1 MKAIKI
7 GLEDK
12 GQDFLYLYVDTV
24 TRKVIDTK
32 PFQKSAWVDALI
44 PIDDKTMFKVG
55 KLCPIH
61 HPPHIKFGFLNYKI
75 EKIELVEYDIEN

>member
-7 GLEDK
+7 TLEDQ
-12 GQDFLYLYVDTV
+12 GQDFLELYVDGKTA
-24 TRKVIDTK
+24 KVIDVR
-32 PFQKSAWVDALI
+32 PFQKSAWVDAII
-44 PIDDKTMFKVG
+44 PLDNKAMFKIG

-75 EKIELVEYDIEN
+75 EKIEEVEYEN